1 MLKSIII
8 DDEKMAIEALAED
21 IKTYTE
27 DVEIIATCSDSSKAK
42 SLIEKL
48 KPDIVFLD
56 IEMPGLNGFQLLES
70 IDLINFSVVFVT
82 AYDQF
87 ALKAFEFSAADYLVK
102 PVDRKRLVSTINTI
116 KEKKAK
122 DEIDCKLSV
131 ILHNLKISTSA
142 YPTLAVP
149 SLDGIEFVP
158 VDEIMYLKSD
168 GNYCNIFLVDDKKI
182 YVSKTL
188 KHFANL
194 LDGFGFIRIHQ
205 SYFVNVRFIR
215 KYM

>member
-8 DDEKMAIEALAED
+8 DDEIMAIEALAED

-27 DVEIIATCSDSSKAK
+27 DIEIIATCSDSTKAK
-42 SLIEKL
+42 SMIEKL
-48 KPDIVFLD
+48 KPDILFLD

-70 IDLINFSVVFVT
+70 IDTIDFSVVFVT

-122 DEIDCKLSV
+122 DEIDCKFRTPDPKKTTRTYR
-131 ILHNLKISTSA
+131 I
-142 YPTLAVP
+142 
-149 SLDGIEFVP
+149 
-158 VDEIMYLKSD
+158 
-168 GNYCNIFLVDDKKI
+168 GN
-182 YVSKTL
+182 
-188 KHFANL
+188 
-194 LDGFGFIRIHQ
+194 
-205 SYFVNVRFIR
+205 
-215 KYM
+215 